1 MALQHLRSST
11 ADKRPT
17 PAAMSD
23 GQLALNT
30 NLASPGLFFKDSN
43 GDSVKIGP
51 VHVGTTAPNVS
62 PAVGGEAGNS
72 KGEQWLDTTGGV
84 YVFKIYDGTAWRSE
98 TGTFVD
104 VNGDTMT
111 GALGIIA
118 GSAASPGLFF
128 SGDTNSGLYSPG
140 ADQVAVA
147 TNGTGR
153 LFVDANGNVLIND
166 SASVTSNVTGYVRIR
181 QANAA
186 SDTSIAIINAQN
198 SDANATVKIQAGQF
212 TRRGGEIVFGR
223 ENGGDLTTTT
233 LADGYI
239 AFSPVLNNTNT
250 QAVRITSA
258 GLVGIGTSAP
268 TELLHLSGAS
278 ATALVAASSGV
289 GSIQLTRGTTAF
301 QAYASTSAC
310 YIGTTSATDFQ
321 LRANNSEAARITSAG
336 LVGIGTSSAVSV
348 TGFGTLLTV
357 ANNAGGGIVLQD
369 ANTTIGYRNKYIASV
384 DGEIHFGKCADDGT
398 SPTTQVLLDHGGRV
412 GVGTTSPDAEL
423 DVNGRIYLTEGNELA
438 WHNGAGAQAARI
450 YGSST
455 DELRFDI
462 GSTSSRALTID
473 SSGRLL
479 AGTSTSRAIG
489 GAAAGDFQIEVS
501 GTKRC
506 ATFVRNGG
514 TAIVT
519 LGATGAAGIGNTTI
533 VANGNAFGSIEFAGA
548 DGTDVQTTG
557 ASISA
562 FVDGTPGANDMPGRL
577 VFSTTA
583 DGAST
588 PTERMRISSSGT
600 TTITGGGTG
609 TNNNFLAQNSSSARI
624 LALRDDGY
632 TRYGTATNSP
642 YNFGVS
648 TSTKAMFMD
657 NGGGFGFN
665 SSIRASKTNIET
677 APTADWIN
685 NLDVVT
691 FNYRL
696 KNEDGTYS
704 DEAEAELRWGV
715 IAENAE
721 QVNPDFCSYDSS
733 GKLDGFHYDRMI
745 PVLLKAIQELKVEVA
760 DLKAQLS

>member
-250 QAVRITSA
+250 EAVRITSA
-258 GLVGIGTSAP
+258 GLVGIGTSSPNA
-268 TELLHLSGAS
+268 TLDIESSSGTAVKIRLASNTSNRALVFSNAAETIGWTVGNGVIAS
-278 ATALVAASSGV
+278 ARQFVVYDNEAGAARLLIDSSGNV
-289 GSIQLTRGTTAF
+289 G
-301 QAYASTSAC
+301 
-310 YIGTTSATDFQ
+310 IGTTSPGHDID
-321 LRANNSEAARITSAG
+321 LRKDAAGSTVTLRVRNDNVAADSNSA
-336 LVGIGTSSAVSV
+336 LV
-348 TGFGTLLTV
+348 
-357 ANNAGGGIVLQD
+357 
-369 ANTTIGYRNKYIASV
+369 
-384 DGEIHFGKCADDGT
+384 
-398 SPTTQVLLDHGGRV
+398 LDTPNGVWGVRALRSGGR
-412 GVGTTSPDAEL
+412 
-423 DVNGRIYLTEGNELA
+423 LA
-438 WHNGAGAQAARI
+438 V
-450 YGSST
+450 
-455 DELRFDI
+455 DI
-462 GSTSSRALTID
+462 GGSEKAAID
-473 SSGRLL
+473 TSGRLL
-479 AGTSTSRAIG
+479 VGTSAVLTGGFVSIQFDGSVANGITLKTTYASNGSNYLAFTGSG
-489 GAAAGDFQIEVS
+489 GALAGYIQQTGSTTVSYTTTSDYRLKENVALIGDSITRLQQLKPSRFNFISEPDRIVDGFLAHEAQAVVPECVTGEKDEVDDDGTPVYQGIDQSKLVPLLTAALQEAIAKIE
-501 GTKRC
+501 
-506 ATFVRNGG
+506 
-514 TAIVT
+514 T
-519 LGATGAAGIGNTTI
+519 LEQRLTAAGI
-533 VANGNAFGSIEFAGA
+533 
-548 DGTDVQTTG
+548 D
-557 ASISA
+557 
-562 FVDGTPGANDMPGRL
+562 
-577 VFSTTA
+577 
-583 DGAST
+583 
-588 PTERMRISSSGT
+588 
-600 TTITGGGTG
+600 
-609 TNNNFLAQNSSSARI
+609 
-624 LALRDDGY
+624 
-632 TRYGTATNSP
+632 
-642 YNFGVS
+642 
-648 TSTKAMFMD
+648 
-657 NGGGFGFN
+657 
-665 SSIRASKTNIET
+665 
-677 APTADWIN
+677 
-685 NLDVVT
+685 
-691 FNYRL
+691 
-696 KNEDGTYS
+696 
-704 DEAEAELRWGV
+704 
-715 IAENAE
+715 
-721 QVNPDFCSYDSS
+721 
-733 GKLDGFHYDRMI
+733 
-745 PVLLKAIQELKVEVA
+745 
-760 DLKAQLS
+760 